1 MYDGAAFPEMAETTD
16 DHPLDRVRELA
27 RLSGQSDSLRG
38 LRFRMTG
45 AIAGGGEFPP
55 LNAVASS
62 SCAGA

>member
-1 MYDGAAFPEMAETTD
+1 MYDGAAFPDMAETTD

-45 AIAGGGEFPP
+45 AVAGRRGIPTAE
-55 LNAVASS
+55 
-62 SCAGA
+62 CRR